1 MEDKSVKLTFDFGS
15 RQIIIEGKGDEL
27 VKLILKVK
35 SLIPHFSEI
44 RIIDE
49 QKSAKPQVISSQP
62 TTQLALEQN
71 KGSLRQ
77 FAKSLSLSNTYERI
91 AAIAYYA
98 IKIEGKSSFTVKE
111 MGDWFG
117 LCGFQKPAVM
127 PVALSDAKRK
137 YGYVESKGRDQWV
150 ISTAGENKIMELKE
164 K

>member
-27 VKLILKVK
+27 VKLMLEVK
-35 SLIPHFSEI
+35 SLIPHFAEI

-49 QKSAKPQVISSQP
+49 KKTTNPQLIPGQIS
-62 TTQLALEQN
+62 TQIPEQN

-77 FAKSLSLSNTYERI
+77 FTKSLSLSNTYERI

-98 IKIEGKSSFTVKE
+98 IKVEGKSSFTVKE

-137 YGYVESKGRDQWV
+137 YGYVESKGRDQWI

>member
-27 VKLILKVK
+27 IKLAQEAK
-35 SLIPHFSEI
+35 SLAPHFSEI

-49 QKSAKPQVISSQP
+49 QKSVKPQVVPSQI
-62 TTQLALEQN
+62 TTPLEQN

-98 IKIEGKSSFTVKE
+98 IKVEGKSSFTVKE

>member
-27 VKLILKVK
+27 IKLAQEAK
-35 SLIPHFSEI
+35 SLVPHFSEI

-49 QKSAKPQVISSQP
+49 QKSIKPQEMPSQLTTHP
-62 TTQLALEQN
+62 TLEQN

-98 IKIEGKSSFTVKE
+98 IKIEHKPSFSVKE

-117 LCGFQKPAVM
+117 LCGFQKPSLM
-127 PVALSDAKRK
+127 TVALSDAKRK
-137 YGYVESKGRDQWV
+137 YGYIESKGRDQWT